1 MPTKVDATIAKHFV
15 QNRRVLFGECD
26 PAGVLYTPRIC
37 EYIIEGALKF
47 VSDCLGEPF
56 ERFMFSQN
64 LTLPARNFNV
74 DFLAPLTWDDDIEI
88 RAGLSEFRTHAYTV
102 QVTAFKDAS
111 NIAFSGKVTQ
121 VCVDNQTK
129 RIAELPDTFRDALQR
144 HG

>member
-1 MPTKVDATIAKHFV
+1 MNKVDPSIAKHFV

-56 ERFMFSQN
+56 ERYVFAQN
-64 LTLPARNFNV
+64 LSLPARNFNV
-74 DFLAPLTWDDDIEI
+74 DFLKPLTWDDDIEI
-88 RAGLSEFRTHAYTV
+88 RAGLFEIRTHAYTV
-102 QVTAFKDAS
+102 QVTAFGAS
-111 NIAFSGKVTQ
+111 GDIAFSGKVTQ
-121 VCVDNQTK
+121 VCVDREGK
-129 RIAELPDTFRDALQR
+129 KIAELPAEFRDALQR